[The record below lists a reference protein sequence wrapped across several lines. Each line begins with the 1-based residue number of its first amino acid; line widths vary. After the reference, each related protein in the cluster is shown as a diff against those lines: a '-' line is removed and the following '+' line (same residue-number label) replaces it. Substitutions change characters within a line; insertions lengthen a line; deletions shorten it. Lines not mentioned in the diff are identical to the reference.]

1 MNLDKM
7 NELTSLILN
16 LKDNSVKKIELS
28 RFVEWSGNR
37 LMNINVDLKRN
48 KIEALNNKIVD
59 CEVYLDLRDN
69 YFEDE

>member
-7 NELTSLILN
+7 IELTSLVLN
-16 LKDNSVKKIELS
+16 LKDNNIAEIELS

-48 KIEALNNKIVD
+48 RIKALNDKIDD
-59 CEVYLDLRDN
+59 CEVYLDL
-69 YFEDE
+69 